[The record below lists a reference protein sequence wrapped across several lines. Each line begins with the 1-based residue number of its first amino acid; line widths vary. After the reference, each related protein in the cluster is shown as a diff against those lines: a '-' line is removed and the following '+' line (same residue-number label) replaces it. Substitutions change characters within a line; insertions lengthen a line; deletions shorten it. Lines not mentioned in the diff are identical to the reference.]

1 MKKKK
6 LFLSILFVLG
16 TLLIFSGIILV
27 FISNSNKNESGQENK
42 SSSKILKLLKN
53 DYMISNLIY
62 GNPKVQD
69 VPSVSIENIRY
80 KFLVS
85 DDVVSIES
93 LQRLIN
99 STYTGD
105 LYSNTMSN
113 LNSYNKYVEIEN
125 KLYVNVNS
133 KCNIKNY
140 TDKYSIVSETE
151 DRIIIDTNDKA
162 ITIDK
167 NGDDYKLKESAY
179 LCDNE

>member
-1 MKKKK
+1 MKKRK
-6 LFLSILFVLG
+6 LFFIILSILG
-16 TLLIFSGIILV
+16 TLLIISSIIYSFVL
-27 FISNSNKNESGQENK
+27 SSNKNDSKQKSK
-42 SSSKILKLLKN
+42 SSSKILNLLKN

-62 GNPKVQD
+62 GNPEVQD
-69 VPSVSIENIRY
+69 VPSVSIENVKY

-85 DDVVSIES
+85 DDVVSVET
-93 LQRLIN
+93 LQTLIN
-99 STYTGD
+99 NTYTGD
-105 LYSNTMSN
+105 LFSDTMVN

-133 KCNIKNY
+133 KCDIKKF

-151 DRIIIDTNDKA
+151 DRIIIDTNNKA

-167 NGDDYKLKESAY
+167 IDGNYKLKESAY